1 MSEMVERVKVALIDA
16 DVKWYA
22 ERHPSVPEQE
32 IRDWTDDDNYRAIAR
47 AAIEAMREPTD
58 EMVDVGQD
66 AFAEGINMVA
76 GHPEPS
82 DEASYQTYIAMID
95 AALSEVEG

>member
-1 MSEMVERVKVALIDA
+1 MLNGMSEMVERVKVALIDA

-32 IRDWTDDDNYRAIAR
+32 IRDLTDDDNYRAIAR
-47 AAIEAMREPTD
+47 AAIKAMREPTRD
-58 EMVDVGQD
+58 VLSAFVDADTSFDD
-66 AFAEGINMVA
+66 AKTRWECA
-76 GHPEPS
+76 
-82 DEASYQTYIAMID
+82 ID

>member
-1 MSEMVERVKVALIDA
+1 MSEMVERVAK
-16 DVKWYA
+16 
-22 ERHPSVPEQE
+22 
-32 IRDWTDDDNYRAIAR
+32 AIYEASPFKMTEGPYDRQSDLYKRNCRLLAR

-58 EMVDVGQD
+58 AMVDVGQD